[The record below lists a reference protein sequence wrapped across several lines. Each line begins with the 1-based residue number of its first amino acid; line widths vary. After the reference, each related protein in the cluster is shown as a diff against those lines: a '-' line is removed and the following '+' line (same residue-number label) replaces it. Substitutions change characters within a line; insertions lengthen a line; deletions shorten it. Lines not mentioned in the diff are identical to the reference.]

1 MYGEKER
8 TELADTAGREEKT
21 GFRVLV
27 LKKELQRA
35 LEDMGFEQPTEIQ
48 TQAIPLIRKGRDV
61 IGRSQTGTG
70 KTMAFAIPAVEMI
83 NTGEQGVQVL
93 IMCPTRELA
102 LQCSD
107 EIKRLTKYTPGI
119 RAVEVYGGAP
129 MDRQITR
136 LKRANIV
143 IGTPGRIMDHL
154 RRRTL
159 RLDKVRLAVLDEAD
173 EMLSMGFRED
183 METILRETPAERQTV
198 LFSATMPPAIL
209 AITEEFQKQPE
220 LVKAKSEQLTLD
232 NIRQEYVEVPMG
244 RKTDALKLL
253 LYYYEPSLSMVFCNT
268 KKMADELTEELKK
281 SGINAEALHGDLK
294 QSQRT
299 SVMEKFRYGSTSVL
313 VATDVAARGI
323 DVNDVEYVFNYDI
336 PQNNEYYVH
345 RIGRTGRIG
354 KNGISVTICSGR
366 RQVALLR
373 EIVRELKC
381 SIEEI
386 EVPTGDQIHKR
397 LVEKQAERVQSVLD
411 GEKDKDYNELVN
423 ILLEKGYSL
432 YDIASA
438 ALQMS
443 CSVRELDIGDIKKER
458 RQNGRYRDTDFSRIV
473 LDIGRSSH
481 AAPNH
486 IVASITERSM
496 LHGSDIGKI
505 EIYDDHS
512 VVSIPSPA
520 VEEVIDMMYGAKVCG
535 RPVKTRIL
543 EEKVRPVRK
552 EQQRGA
558 KGGQHEK
565 GRGTAGKHPAR
576 QSARSGKRQEL
587 QKTHRRKG

>member
-1 MYGEKER
+1 MKEKEEIMVFS
-8 TELADTAGREEKT
+8 ELALGR
-21 GFRVLV
+21 
-27 LKKELQRA
+27 ELQRA
-35 LEDMGFEQPTEIQ
+35 IEDMGFEQPTEIQ
-48 TQAIPLIRKGRDV
+48 AQAIPLIREGKDV

-70 KTMAFAIPAVEMI
+70 KTMAFAIPAIEKI
-83 NTGEQGVQVL
+83 NTKEDGVQVL

-119 RAVEVYGGAP
+119 RAAEVYGGAP

-159 RLDKVRLAVLDEAD
+159 KLDKIRLVVLDEAD
-173 EMLSMGFRED
+173 EMLSMGFKED
-183 METILRETPAERQTV
+183 METILRETPQERQTV

-209 AITEEFQKQPE
+209 AITEEFQHRPE
-220 LVKAKSEQLTLD
+220 LVKVKREQLTLD
-232 NIRQEYVEVPMG
+232 NIRQEYIEVPMG
-244 RKTDALKLL
+244 RKTDALRLL

-268 KKMADELTEELKK
+268 KKMADELTEALRK
-281 SGINAEALHGDLK
+281 SGFNAEALHGDLK

-345 RIGRTGRIG
+345 RIGRTGRVG
-354 KNGISVTICSGR
+354 KDGISVTICSGR
-366 RQVALLR
+366 RQVLSLK

-386 EVPTGDQIHKR
+386 EVPTVEIIRKR
-397 LVEKQAERVQSVLD
+397 LVEKQAQSVQDVLD
-411 GEKDKDYNELVN
+411 GERDKDYNELVN

-443 CSVRELDIGDIKKER
+443 CAVKELQIEDIKKER
-458 RQNGRYRDTDFSRIV
+458 RQYGKNKDTDFSRIV

-486 IVASITERSM
+486 IVASITERST

-505 EIYDDHS
+505 EIYDDYS
-512 VVSIPSPA
+512 VVSIPSLA

-535 RPVKTRIL
+535 KPVRTRIF
-543 EEKVRPVRK
+543 EEKVRPVKKDRQFTFRNDSRTGSLK
-552 EQQRGA
+552 GKHGRGQSTQRG
-558 KGGQHEK
+558 
-565 GRGTAGKHPAR
+565 
-576 QSARSGKRQEL
+576 SRSGL